1 MIYIVAGVILALL
14 ALVCWWSKRKKFEIK
29 EINIKLGGIGKVKI
43 KPDYHDIRIAHQIWT
58 ELVTRKAAIPIDPD
72 HDVIHE
78 IYDSWYKLFG
88 RVRLL
93 IADIPAE
100 RIANYDSTKELVHI
114 AVETLNRGLRPHLT
128 KWQAQYRHWHDLERK
143 KNHEMSPQELQKT
156 YPKYDELIKDV
167 TKVNSL
173 LIEYA
178 EELKN
183 LRS

>member
-1 MIYIVAGVILALL
+1 MIGIPVGIILTLL
-14 ALVCWWSKRKKFEIK
+14 ACWWLKRKKFEVK
-29 EINIKLGGIGKVKI
+29 ELNINLGEIGKVKLT
-43 KPDYHDIRIAHQIWT
+43 PNYHDIRIAHQIWT

-72 HDVIHE
+72 HDVIDE
-78 IYDSWYKLFG
+78 IYDSWYELFG

-100 RIANYDSTKELVHI
+100 RICNYDSTKELVHI

-143 KNHEMSPQELQKT
+143 KKPEMSPQELQKT
-156 YPKYDELIKDV
+156 YPKYNELIEDV
-167 TKVNSL
+167 KEVNAL